1 MVGKIII
8 GVNMHII
15 YEGINRLTGKLYIGK
30 TKQGLEKRVSQHIK
44 SAKANSKLHLHSSI
58 RMYGASAF
66 TWIVVE
72 SHLTDANVDERER
85 YWIQHFKALGYEL
98 YNMSD
103 GGEGGANFLG
113 HKHTEATRKIIG
125 NRQPRSEEWKR
136 NNGAQVKAR
145 AKAVVLCKDNACIQ
159 IDNIVDWSKA
169 NGYDYGLIYKM
180 IRGVRK
186 TAYGWSLK

>member
-1 MVGKIII
+1 
-8 GVNMHII
+8 MHII

-30 TKQGLEKRVSQHIK
+30 TKQGLETRVRQHIK

-72 SHLTDANVDERER
+72 SNISDARER
-85 YWIQHFKALGYEL
+85 YWIQHFKSLGYEL
-98 YNMSD
+98 YNMST

-113 HKHTEATRKIIG
+113 HKHTEATRKLIG
-125 NRQPRSEEWKR
+125 NRQPRTEEWKR

-145 AKAVVLCKDNACIQ
+145 AKAVVLCKDNACIEVT
-159 IDNIVDWSKA
+159 NVVDWA
-169 NGYDYGLIYKM
+169 NENGYDYGLVYKM

-186 TAYGWSLK
+186 SAYGWRLK

>member
-1 MVGKIII
+1 
-8 GVNMHII
+8 MHII

-30 TKQGLEKRVSQHIK
+30 TKQGLDKRVAQHIK

-72 SHLTDANVDERER
+72 SNLTDANVDERER
-85 YWIQHFKALGYEL
+85 YWINHFRSLGYEL

-103 GGEGGANFLG
+103 GGEGGKTHSGPMRL
-113 HKHTEATRKIIG
+113 EARKNLKG
-125 NRQPRSEEWKR
+125 NRQPRTEEWKR
-136 NNGAQVKAR
+136 ANGIRQKER
-145 AKAVVLCKDNACIQ
+145 AVTYTLCKDDSCIQ
-159 IDNIVDWSKA
+159 VTNVVDWSKA
-169 NGYDYGLIYKM
+169 NGYDYGLVYKM

-186 TAYGWSLK
+186 SAYGWSLK